1 MKNVESGKTIT
12 WVIFLVTLTAVIISL
27 ASAVF
32 PALILS
38 DSQTVKELKSL
49 GIPQVGP
56 DRFEGGVWAGPII
69 ATSLVVF
76 IIYFLYVQ
84 EKLPRSL
91 SGIFKKIFSF
101 EVSKKVSLG
110 IIIVLLGIYI
120 IVSANELTTEE
131 IWKDYQ
137 DVKDKAEN
145 RPVDS
150 AFRSFDVPLKFFFL
164 SSSILLF
171 DNIRVIPFIA
181 SISLLLLTYVI
192 TAQIS
197 KKRFAGIVAMGVL
210 LQSSLFLSYD
220 TTATYEN
227 FWILFYLISLY
238 TIYRFWPL
246 SPITYILSTL
256 AKPLTLVFLPM
267 SVLFIVRSSLVKRK
281 KILVLLGYLGTVI
294 ISIALVVSL
303 GINVSG
309 RSEDFKSQEF
319 WMGFTSLAYQ
329 LRFDGLIL
337 LFLLPLIV
345 GLFIASRKNVK
356 TAESVMILICG
367 MLLVTP
373 FLSGFTIETNQP
385 YRLVPL
391 VVFFAIGVGTLL
403 SKRQVE

>member
-1 MKNVESGKTIT
+1 
-12 WVIFLVTLTAVIISL
+12 
-27 ASAVF
+27 
-32 PALILS
+32 
-38 DSQTVKELKSL
+38 
-49 GIPQVGP
+49 
-56 DRFEGGVWAGPII
+56 
-69 ATSLVVF
+69 
-76 IIYFLYVQ
+76 
-84 EKLPRSL
+84 
-91 SGIFKKIFSF
+91 
-101 EVSKKVSLG
+101 
-110 IIIVLLGIYI
+110 
-120 IVSANELTTEE
+120 
-131 IWKDYQ
+131 
-137 DVKDKAEN
+137 
-145 RPVDS
+145 
-150 AFRSFDVPLKFFFL
+150 
-164 SSSILLF
+164 
-171 DNIRVIPFIA
+171 
-181 SISLLLLTYVI
+181 LLLLTYVI